1 MKKYI
6 LNTKLFE
13 KARALEQNDEPGQ
26 AIEIYQKLYNQLPAD
41 RRVIGRMLIIFR
53 KLKAYKK
60 ELQLIDNTIKQ
71 TKESIL
77 ANQRNWMKTHRKIAS
92 INVALGR
99 SLKMLDAKGLPLY
112 EEPFITGLKKRKALV
127 KRRLKLV

>member
-1 MKKYI
+1 MKKNS

-26 AIEIYQKLYNQLPAD
+26 AIEIYQKLHNQHPAD
-41 RRVIGRMLIIFR
+41 RRVISRMLIIFR

-71 TKESIL
+71 TKDTLL
-77 ANQRNWMKTHRKIAS
+77 ANQRAWMKTHRKIAR
-92 INVALGR
+92 INIALGR

-112 EEPFITGLKKRKALV
+112 EEPFITGLKKRKAIV
-127 KRRLKLV
+127 KKRLSPA

>member
-1 MKKYI
+1 MKKNV

-26 AIEIYQKLYNQLPAD
+26 AIEIYQKLHNQLPAD
-41 RRVIGRMLIIFR
+41 RRVINRMLIIFR

-71 TKESIL
+71 TKETIL
-77 ANQRNWMKTHRKIAS
+77 ANQRTWMKTHRKIAK

-99 SLKMLDAKGLPLY
+99 PLKMLDAKGLPLY
-112 EEPFITGLKKRKALV
+112 EEPFITALKKRKAIV
-127 KRRLKLV
+127 KKRLQPA